1 MSFVKTIL
9 ATSLIA
15 ISTTALA
22 EAANSKPQSHTREHI
37 LLADSK
43 LKAKTLKQRPG
54 VGGPIQFKQKEDR
67 RPDYIIEPVF
77 SSDAWQGFPGT
88 GFCKKNPGGGAATQI
103 AFRVKNIGQKSTVPT
118 KVYVGFVGKSGPN
131 QDYLINIPPLGAG
144 NTFTKQMNIPASAY
158 PNSDHGFAWFN
169 IISDA
174 HTQVIESQELNNS
187 KTGKCSLPAT

>member
-1 MSFVKTIL
+1 MTFVKTIL

-15 ISTTALA
+15 ISSAALA
-22 EAANSKPQSHTREHI
+22 EAAASKPQSHTREHI

-43 LKAKTLKQRPG
+43 LKARTAKPNPG
-54 VGGPIQFKQKEDR
+54 VGGPTQLKQKQDR
-67 RPDYIIEPVF
+67 RPDYIVEPVF
-77 SSDAWQGFPGT
+77 SADSWKGLPGT

-131 QDYLINIPPLGAG
+131 QDFLINVPPLGAG
-144 NTFTKQMNIPASAY
+144 SSFIKQLNIPASAY

-169 IISDA
+169 VISDA
-174 HTQVIESQELNNS
+174 HTQVAESQELNNS